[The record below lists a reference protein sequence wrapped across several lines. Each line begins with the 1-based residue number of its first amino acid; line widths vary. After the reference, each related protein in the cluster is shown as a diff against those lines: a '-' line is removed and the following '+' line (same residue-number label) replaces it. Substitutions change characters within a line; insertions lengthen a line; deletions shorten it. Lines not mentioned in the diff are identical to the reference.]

1 MLVSFNLIK
10 TISQFRL
17 IMHSKP
23 LYAEVRY
30 HLSGSSADA
39 TKTGKGNEEQA
50 MKPFTFSFDHCDL
63 QKDKQTNKQK

>member
-39 TKTGKGNEEQA
+39 TKTGKGERGTGHETVH
-50 MKPFTFSFDHCDL
+50 F
-63 QKDKQTNKQK
+63 